1 MESQKSMDL
10 GAVKEQIRATHE
22 GLGQIRSMEYAK
34 NLTANNNL
42 EDIKPVGDR
51 IVVSLKAWPAQS
63 VKGIFMPESYT
74 VIRGQQYVTEVVA
87 VGDEVKLVE
96 KGDVVIV
103 SMYSGHHVTTKTGHA
118 KIISEGDILNYKKAA
133 TMKKTLSF
141 DPKTFEPGI
150 NYILVEMIEKKTVT
164 SDAGI
169 IMQVGEDDALN
180 TTDVA
185 TKTAK
190 ILAVGPVNEYGKA
203 YKNVS
208 VGSIILFDAYVGIAM
223 NAGEVTDSEK
233 YRIMFSNDIL
243 GFIDQK

>member
-1 MESQKSMDL
+1 MDNQKSMDL
-10 GAVKEQIRATHE
+10 GAVKAQIRATHE
-22 GLGQIRSMEYAK
+22 DLGQIRSMEYAK

-42 EDIKPVGDR
+42 DEIIPVGDR

-74 VIRGQQYVTEVVA
+74 VIRGQMYVTEVVA
-87 VGDEVKLVE
+87 VGSEVKLVE

-133 TMKKTLSF
+133 DMKKTLSF
-141 DPKTFEPGI
+141 DPKTFCPGV
-150 NYILVEMIEKKTVT
+150 NYILIELIEKKTVK
-164 SDAGI
+164 SEAGI
-169 IMQVGEDDALN
+169 IMEMGDDDAMN

-190 ILAVGPVNEYGKA
+190 VIAVGPVNEFGKK
-203 YKNVS
+203 YEEIT
-208 VGSIILFDAYVGIAM
+208 VGSVIIFDAYVGIPM
-223 NAGEVTDSEK
+223 NAAEVTDSEK
-233 YRIMFSNDIL
+233 YRIMFGNDIL
-243 GFIDQK
+243 GYISKK